1 MSCDTGHCF
10 PTNFPS
16 NSMRETAASLRCVH
30 LVPRWK
36 ERTVPHYSPSE
47 RERIGNLAADSLL
60 SPVYTDQSLSH
71 GHWLPCTS
79 TYKIIR
85 PVHFILCK
93 DKFLLNTN
101 KWQIVCCFS
110 LGPPKSVFL
119 FFLVSISVWHLFSS
133 ENLTDT
139 NGEKRTPVVLQMPS
153 QCPQSEES
161 GFAKRQEGCQGQR
174 QTPHPLWGK
183 GDGENKEIRRG
194 PCINIIW
201 TFKTAKKWRLLNNE

>member
-1 MSCDTGHCF
+1 MKLLKWWENHIPGGVGIHQSQEEVSRKYRSNTRELKRKRKVKVKSSVMSDSSQPHGLQ
-10 PTNFPS
+10 PT
-16 NSMRETAASLRCVH
+16 RILRPWVA
-30 LVPRWK
+30 
-36 ERTVPHYSPSE
+36 EIYSS
-47 RERIGNLAADSLL
+47 S
-60 SPVYTDQSLSH
+60 
-71 GHWLPCTS
+71 
-79 TYKIIR
+79 
-85 PVHFILCK
+85 
-93 DKFLLNTN
+93 
-101 KWQIVCCFS
+101 
-110 LGPPKSVFL
+110 PKSVFL